1 MGGGKGLTFLR
12 RGRAVDVVGALQV
25 IEQRRPTHRRGSRCK
40 WEAEGAPGG
49 SVASRQQVPG
59 SAANTAATLPS
70 PSPSDPLLLL
80 CILLGLRARGH
91 TGAVAE
97 GMGRAEVAGGAI
109 GSGRLGGGV
118 GRDEELRGGGSR
130 RRRVDMVQRRWEG
143 GGATVR
149 SRERTGGRRAD
160 VAGDDAVGDVAMG
173 GTEEVEGGGLRSGVV
188 VSIWICEMRENK

>member
-1 MGGGKGLTFLR
+1 MQVGGGGSTWW
-12 RGRAVDVVGALQV
+12 
-25 IEQRRPTHRRGSRCK
+25 QRSKPATGTRLGSK
-40 WEAEGAPGG
+40 HGG
-49 SVASRQQVPG
+49 DFAIAITIG
-59 SAANTAATLPS
+59 SPV
-70 PSPSDPLLLL
+70 LLLL

-97 GMGRAEVAGGAI
+97 GMDRAEVAGGAI

-143 GGATVR
+143 GGTAVR

-160 VAGDDAVGDVAMG
+160 VAGDDVVGDVAMG